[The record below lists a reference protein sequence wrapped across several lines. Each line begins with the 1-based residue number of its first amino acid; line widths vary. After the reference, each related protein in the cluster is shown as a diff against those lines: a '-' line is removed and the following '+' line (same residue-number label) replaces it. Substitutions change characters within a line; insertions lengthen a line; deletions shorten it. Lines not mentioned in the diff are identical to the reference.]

1 MGLFSALNT
10 STEGLRRTHDALAV
24 VSQNVSNASNP
35 NYVRRDFISGEG
47 PVGDQVRR
55 SLEPYIQKRVWR
67 ESALT
72 GFSAAQSDV
81 MKQLD
86 QLYGAPDSQSNLSA
100 GYNQLYAAFQSLRS
114 DPSSIA
120 QQTSLLSAAK
130 SFTAKLNGLSD
141 DIQSLRSG
149 VEDALATA
157 TTEANDALTTLAG
170 LNQKIGNS
178 GVSVDPSL
186 LDARDTAIKV
196 LSSLFD
202 VSVSQ
207 ASDGTVSLTT
217 SNGNSL
223 LDASGARTLSFDSH
237 APLSANSSY
246 NSVSTLRSV
255 GTVTLSGGGAGGL
268 DLIAAGA
275 LKSGRLGGLIDLR
288 DRALVSAQSQLDDI
302 AAGFSSALSD
312 NDRAS
317 SAVTGGF
324 DLDLTGLQPGNRI
337 SLSYK
342 DSSGVDHKV
351 TIIRVEDSSVLPLA
365 NTSTADPNDSVIGI
379 SFAAGVAGA
388 KAGLQTA
395 LDALGSGLT
404 VDIGTAGALSLT
416 ATGSAA
422 VNSLSARITSTTM
435 TGSGTA
441 FPFFVDGGN
450 GSIPFTDSRDTPS
463 QLLGFASRIAVNPT
477 LLSNSAALSIYQS
490 PANQAADPTR
500 PSDLIDR
507 LDKTGLES
515 SQNSNLGLAGSSLPL
530 AQMIKQTLQVQAN
543 EIRRVS
549 LAHETQTILQSSIE
563 SRFSSVSGVQ
573 LDQELSDMT
582 QLQNAYTAN
591 ARVLSAVRDM
601 LDVLMRI

>member
-24 VSQNVSNASNP
+24 VSQNVSNANNP

-55 SLEPYIQKRVWR
+55 ALEPYIQKRVWR

-100 GYNQLYAAFQSLRS
+100 SYNQLYAAFQSLRS
-114 DPSSIA
+114 DPSSTA

-149 VEDALATA
+149 VEDALASA

-178 GVSVDPSL
+178 GLSVDPSL
-186 LDARDTAIKV
+186 LDVRDAAIKT

-217 SNGNSL
+217 SNGNTL

-237 APLSANSSY
+237 APLNANSLY

-302 AAGFSSALSD
+302 AAGISSALSD

-317 SAVTGGF
+317 SAVTGGY

-337 SLSYK
+337 ALSYK

-379 SFAAGVAGA
+379 SFAGGVAGA

-395 LDALGSGLT
+395 LDAIGAGLT
-404 VDIGTAGALSLT
+404 VNAGTAGALRLT
-416 ATGSAA
+416 ATGPAA
-422 VNSLSARITSTTM
+422 VNTLSARITSTTM
-435 TGSGTA
+435 TGAGTA
-441 FPFFVDGGN
+441 LPFFVDGGN
-450 GSIPFTDSRDTPS
+450 GSIPFTDSLDKPPQRS
-463 QLLGFASRIAVNPT
+463 GFASRIAVNPT
-477 LLSNSAALSIYQS
+477 LLSNSTALSIYQS

-515 SQNSNLGLAGSSLPL
+515 SQNSNLGLAGASLPL

-549 LAHETQTILQSSIE
+549 SLHETQQTVQAAID
-563 SRFSSVSGVQ
+563 SRFSAMSGVQ

-591 ARVLSAVRDM
+591 ARVLSAVKDM
-601 LDVLMRI
+601 FDVLMRI